1 MSSTTTTATSST
13 VHSDETTMSL
23 PASSIEVRLAALE
36 ALVGKRNNLPNKNH
50 NENSSMTSPPQMT
63 VEDVS
68 SRLDS
73 LHMKIKD
80 SVPASLLQSLEE
92 SNQLLTDFHPGPSLT
107 YQKQPVGYRRQEV
120 LASSDNLQ
128 DGMSQLNQ
136 LLDLL
141 LIGSKVGRRSQT
153 TPPLQTNNPTKLT
166 EHDVVQ
172 APILTLGLGGGVSSF
187 EQSQQSQTTRTN
199 NYCSPNA
206 ERQLDLLLVESL
218 KLQSTTEEV
227 VGRVDALVQ
236 DYNDI
241 MIAAAEKIL
250 LASEQVEALEKQ
262 RSTA

>member
-13 VHSDETTMSL
+13 VNSDETTMSL
-23 PASSIEVRLAALE
+23 PASSIEMRLAELE
-36 ALVGKRNNLPNKNH
+36 ALVGKRNLHQKE
-50 NENSSMTSPPQMT
+50 ENPITPPPMT

-73 LHMKIKD
+73 LHMKIRD
-80 SVPASLLQSLEE
+80 SVPSSLLQSLEE

-136 LLDLL
+136 ILDLL
-141 LIGSKVGRRSQT
+141 LIGSKVGRRSQ
-153 TPPLQTNNPTKLT
+153 PPNSQTSGTTKLT

-172 APILTLGLGGGVSSF
+172 APILTLGLGGGFSSS
-187 EQSQQSQTTRTN
+187 SQEPQQQQNNSNGSTM

-206 ERQLDLLLVESL
+206 ERQLDLLLMESL
-218 KLQSTTEEV
+218 TLQSTTEEV

-236 DYNDI
+236 DYNAI
-241 MIAAAEKIL
+241 MIAAAEKTL
-250 LASEQVEALEKQ
+250 LASEEIEALEKQ
-262 RSTA
+262 RTKA